1 MNSSLT
7 LEVLLALVVL
17 ELLEDVFSAEVID
30 ELEDVTKFSFLI
42 VFISCEN
49 TANNIP
55 RSITATNINAV
66 LKDRLP

>member
-55 RSITATNINAV
+55 RSITATNINAE
-66 LKDRLP
+66 LKDRLA